1 MKTFLVNEQGAKVI
15 DIPNNLE
22 ALKQALGWEDA
33 WNTPTLQIGGRKYIV
48 ICSDTGKIRHEKISA
63 ISVSTILTGRLV
75 EPFLV
80 GPILITKFDG
90 IDDFM
95 DLDQAD
101 INILENAMFQSRNPN
116 DETFDLM
123 LVLD

>member
-15 DIPNNLE
+15 DIPNNYE
-22 ALKQALGWEDA
+22 AIKQALGWDDA

-48 ICSDTGKIRHEKISA
+48 ICSDRGKIRHEKISA
-63 ISVSTILTGRLV
+63 ISVSTILTGSLV

-101 INILENAMFQSRNPN
+101 INILENAMFQARNPN